1 MSRRSLLIGTAWVA
15 LQSAVAPYSNYY
27 ARGSSLGGNL
37 PLAPLALLALVLLPV
52 NSALR
57 RSARCRGLNAAEL
70 ATVWI
75 MAAVAS
81 VIPLRGVVAYLVPLL
96 ASPLHYATPEND
108 WRALLVSALPSWAYV
123 SDESAAH
130 AFFDRPVGGARPV
143 PWGAWLV
150 PLGFWTAFVLAAFV
164 GLFCLCA
171 ILRRPWVERERFSF
185 PLARVPLEIIASAAG
200 AHSGPSLFARR
211 ALWVGV
217 AIPVALH
224 TINGLHHYMPT
235 VPELPTVYNLSQAAT
250 ARPWAALRAWPA
262 ILVMVFPCVVG
273 VGYLLPL
280 EISFS
285 FWFFFLVFKAQYVVI
300 EALSVPVGAWTSASR
315 QSMGSMLV
323 VAFVVAWT
331 ARGHILSV
339 LRLLR
344 SPSAAPPDDDYI
356 PQRWALVGLAGA
368 STVMVVLCLRAG
380 VSVHI
385 GAAVI
390 GVYLLVSTVLTWMVA
405 NGGMLVVQAPFYP
418 TDYVRI
424 LFGTRAVGLG
434 AIPVLGIPQHS
445 LMRGWEQLAM
455 PHMMHGLYIGGRT
468 GMGRSRLTFALAV
481 AVVVSLLVGC
491 AATLRLGYAEGA
503 STFALGG
510 RWFSQTPFRRAASSI
525 QDPRP
530 TEWVEVYSLILGAA
544 ATVAMVG
551 LRRRFVGFPL
561 HPVGYAVGA
570 SSAPYFLWSSLL
582 IAWCV
587 KSLVIRIGGPK
598 TYHEARPLFLG
609 LVLGDYLMAGVWTV
623 VGVATGEG
631 YHFLPTPN

>member
-37 PLAPLALLALVLLPV
+37 PLAPLVLLALILLPLNV
-52 NSALR
+52 ALR
-57 RSARCRGLNAAEL
+57 RSRRGRPLVGSEL
-70 ATVWI
+70 AIVWI
-75 MAAVAS
+75 MTAVAS

-123 SDESAAH
+123 SNELAAH

-143 PWGAWLV
+143 PWEAWLV
-150 PLGFWTAFVLAAFV
+150 PLAFWTAFVLAAFA

-185 PLARVPLEIIASAAG
+185 PLARVPLEIITSAP
-200 AHSGPSLFARR
+200 SGPSAPSLLARR

-217 AIPVALH
+217 AVPVVLH
-224 TINGLHHYMPT
+224 TVNGLHHYIPS
-235 VPELPTVYNLSQAAT
+235 VPELPTVYNLSRGAT
-250 ARPWAALRAWPA
+250 ARPWTALRAWPA
-262 ILVMVFPCVVG
+262 IVVMVFPCVIG

-285 FWFFFLVFKAQYVVI
+285 FWFFFLLFKAQYVLI
-300 EALSVPVGAWTSASR
+300 QAFSVPVGAWTSASR

-323 VAFVVAWT
+323 VGFMLAWT
-331 ARGHILSV
+331 ARGHIASGLR
-339 LRLLR
+339 RLL
-344 SPSAAPPDDDYI
+344 SPSAAPADDDYI
-356 PQRWALVGLAGA
+356 PQRSAAAGLAVA
-368 STVMVVLCLRAG
+368 ATLMVVLLVRAG
-380 VSVHI
+380 VSAHI
-385 GAAVI
+385 AVVVM

-424 LFGTRAVGLG
+424 LFGARAVGLW

-445 LMRGWEQLAM
+445 PMRGWEQLAM
-455 PHMMHGLYIGGRT
+455 PHMMHGLYIGRRSGI
-468 GMGRSRLTFALAV
+468 GRSGVTLALAV
-481 AVVVSLLVGC
+481 AVVVSLVVGYI
-491 AATLRLGYAEGA
+491 ATLRLGYAEGA

-510 RWFSQTPFRRAASSI
+510 RWFSETPFRRAASSI
-525 QDPRP
+525 RNPQATQWP
-530 TEWVEVYSLILGAA
+530 EVYSLLLGAV

-551 LRRRFVGFPL
+551 LRHRFVGFQL
-561 HPVGYAVGA
+561 HPIGYAVGA
-570 SSAPYFLWSSLL
+570 SSAPYFLWSSLF
-582 IAWCV
+582 IAWGV
-587 KSLVIRIGGPK
+587 KSLLIRIGGPK

-609 LVLGDYLMAGVWTV
+609 LVLGDYLMAGMWTV
-623 VGVATGEG
+623 VGAATG
-631 YHFLPTPN
+631 